1 MSDYDEITRLWSD
14 EELDEALRDL
24 HAEPRDPGS
33 ALATARAKV
42 LAAASGDPIS
52 GAIDAASAASADK
65 ASPAADA
72 AAEPGHRRRRWIRV
86 ALAVGIAAVLVT
98 VGLLIPSFI
107 TIDRTGTHYSKPVNT
122 AEAIGVLNQAAAA
135 ALGATDEPVAPGQY
149 RYIETHAWNTVFDGD
164 SSIFQDETL
173 SQVWVPANPDD
184 PAEDWMLDRRPT
196 GSRVWIEGAEEQ
208 AREDGTSTD
217 PADINLSLQTTAP
230 CGNFYGPGPC
240 PRAGL
245 WQDPTPSFLA
255 SLPRDPA
262 QLYQRLLA
270 DAPDNGRGNA
280 ELLVY
285 AADALRTGLVPAD
298 LRAALYQTLTRLDGV
313 DLVDQAVNL
322 DGRVGT
328 AIGIDDGQFRQ
339 DIIIDPTTGAFIG
352 EREVLTGD
360 YDGAP
365 DGTTFNYTAV
375 RTAVVDTIG
384 SIPSK

>member
-1 MSDYDEITRLWSD
+1 
-14 EELDEALRDL
+14 
-24 HAEPRDPGS
+24 
-33 ALATARAKV
+33 
-42 LAAASGDPIS
+42 
-52 GAIDAASAASADK
+52 
-65 ASPAADA
+65 
-72 AAEPGHRRRRWIRV
+72 
-86 ALAVGIAAVLVT
+86 
-98 VGLLIPSFI
+98 
-107 TIDRTGTHYSKPVNT
+107 
-122 AEAIGVLNQAAAA
+122 
-135 ALGATDEPVAPGQY
+135 
-149 RYIETHAWNTVFDGD
+149 
-164 SSIFQDETL
+164 
-173 SQVWVPANPDD
+173 
-184 PAEDWMLDRRPT
+184 
-196 GSRVWIEGAEEQ
+196 
-208 AREDGTSTD
+208 
-217 PADINLSLQTTAP
+217 
-230 CGNFYGPGPC
+230 
-240 PRAGL
+240 L

-255 SLPRDPA
+255 SLPRDPS